1 MPQQTIAHGK
11 VKPKKITKDLLRKE
25 VRLPVKGVLAKSVHT
40 PRWLRAFVGYFTGSW
55 QELREVNWPNRR
67 ATWSLT
73 FAVLLFTFV
82 LVAFIFGI
90 DTGFEQLF
98 KGVIIK

>member
-1 MPQQTIAHGK
+1 MPQQTAGK
-11 VKPKKITKDLLRKE
+11 AKPKKSAKALLSKE
-25 VRLPVKGVLAKSVHT
+25 VQLPVKGALGKSVHT
-40 PRWLRAFVGYFTGSW
+40 PRWLRVFGGYFVGSW
-55 QELREVNWPNRR
+55 QELREVSWPNRR
-67 ATWSLT
+67 ATWGLT